1 MWQLDFISEEDF
13 TEHVRMTIEKY
24 GEKLTSY
31 DLKRFNKNIV
41 DPVKMLFDRI
51 VYRTS
56 WEEIIRSEIFR
67 QRDKAN
73 NNSIGYFHQ
82 GIFQYIPHCRV
93 PANGTEG
100 GWDVIVERADGIM
113 IPNGGTVHTVY
124 VEMKNKHNTM
134 NSAAA
139 GKTFIKMQNQLLRDD
154 DCACFLVEAIAGRS
168 QNIKWETSVDG
179 EKVGHRLIRR
189 VSIDQ
194 FYALVTGE
202 EDAFYRMCSILPNV
216 IAKVVRSLP
225 QHAVPVDTVL
235 DELRT
240 RAAKYNTSDDIAMTM
255 AVYLLGFGSY
265 IGFSPSTVSQESET

>member
-1 MWQLDFISEEDF
+1 MWELDFISEEDF

-41 DPVKMLFDRI
+41 DPVKMLFDKI

-82 GIFQYIPHCRV
+82 GIFQYISHCRV

-139 GKTFIKMQNQLLRDD
+139 GKTFIKMQNQLLRND

-189 VSIDQ
+189 VSMDR

-202 EDAFYRMCSILPNV
+202 EDAFYRMCRILPEV
-216 IAKVVRSLP
+216 IAKVVHSLP

-240 RAAKYNTSDDIAMTM
+240 RAAKYSTSDDIAMTM

-265 IGFSPSTVSQESET
+265 IGFSASTVSQESET

>member
-1 MWQLDFISEEDF
+1 M
-13 TEHVRMTIEKY
+13 
-24 GEKLTSY
+24 
-31 DLKRFNKNIV
+31 
-41 DPVKMLFDRI
+41 
-51 VYRTS
+51 
-56 WEEIIRSEIFR
+56 
-67 QRDKAN
+67 
-73 NNSIGYFHQ
+73 
-82 GIFQYIPHCRV
+82 
-93 PANGTEG
+93 
-100 GWDVIVERADGIM
+100 
-113 IPNGGTVHTVY
+113 HTVY

-139 GKTFIKMQNQLLRDD
+139 GKTFIKMQNQLLRND

-189 VSIDQ
+189 VSIDR

-202 EDAFYRMCSILPNV
+202 EDAFYRMCRILPEV
-216 IAKVVRSLP
+216 IAKVVHSLP
-225 QHAVPVDTVL
+225 RHAVPVDTVL

-240 RAAKYNTSDDIAMTM
+240 RAAKYSTSDDIAMTM

>member
-1 MWQLDFISEEDF
+1 MWELDFISEEDF

-41 DPVKMLFDRI
+41 DPVKMLFDKI

-82 GIFQYIPHCRV
+82 GIFQYISHCRV

-139 GKTFIKMQNQLLRDD
+139 GKTFIKMQNQLLRND

-189 VSIDQ
+189 VSIDR

-202 EDAFYRMCSILPNV
+202 EDAFYRMCRILPEV
-216 IAKVVRSLP
+216 IAKVVHSLP
-225 QHAVPVDTVL
+225 RHAVPVDTVL

-240 RAAKYNTSDDIAMTM
+240 RAAKYSTSDDIAMTM

>member
-1 MWQLDFISEEDF
+1 MWELDFISEEDF

-41 DPVKMLFDRI
+41 DPVKMLFDKI

-139 GKTFIKMQNQLLRDD
+139 GKTFIKMQNQLLRND

-189 VSIDQ
+189 VSMDR

-202 EDAFYRMCSILPNV
+202 EDAFYRMCRILPEV
-216 IAKVVRSLP
+216 IAKVVHSLP

-240 RAAKYNTSDDIAMTM
+240 RAAKYSTSDDIAMTM